1 MLYLLLANGLSTL
14 DSTAMRLFQTHVVLC
29 VLVWTAQ
36 ASDFKSSVGTHFT
49 RTQTHAVKRH
59 MELQSNTFAA
69 ISGNMALLQA
79 DQATNSSRSSARKV
93 LKGRRPSPQTSSN
106 TQPVEK
112 PNVLHD
118 HTDTIAPQQGSPSS
132 HSRISNRTSS
142 INILARFAGKNRVLV
157 ISAPHESDGYYRL
170 MMSLLKP
177 DVYCQMADRHMQQII
192 MFHGKEEMGGKV
204 RRVSNDGSIVEEQ
217 LDPALVPRLMS
228 FLKLEEGKFGM
239 VLLRKTLQVEERY
252 PYPVQLEAVYEII
265 DQTPMRRL
273 EKVRQKGF
281 VERCRATG
289 MQGKV
294 VQSIGTVLAD
304 PKSNVHRGSQDI
316 EMVVGARPP
325 PKPSQSSTTQST
337 TIPTTK
343 ITRRRI
349 TLQTSTI
356 KPATTTVAATTQLA
370 TTTTTTTTSTT
381 ISTTTTASTILP
393 TTLPST
399 TVNPTT
405 LSTTVVHRHPHIPSY
420 RHKARLSA
428 LEPVTRN
435 HQREHTATNPSI
447 TSDLMIQHRDKH
459 KDRTDKISPGARR
472 QKPIK
477 DKPSRGK
484 YAGREQINEHV
495 EEQEAGTPTASE
507 PVENLLTTKTGKG
520 PREKTEKKKKTER
533 TEKPVKK
540 NNTEKKV
547 AKPSKDAKVNL
558 HNRNVVQ
565 KASSLENKDA
575 VGKPTEKPVDT
586 KRALEIF
593 LSYFEKRRR
602 LLVITT
608 PNENNKMYSQQR
620 DEYLE
625 QVCDMALRKISII
638 TIFGPLANGTMKI
651 DHYQMEQDRP
661 VRSLPVSEL
670 INQELITAF
679 RKELGMVY
687 NDFFMVLTDFDMKV
701 KQQYEVPIIMK
712 AVFDYID
719 TFSSRLKEMELQ
731 RKLGIACKKED
742 KSRTLEN
749 FLSRFRWRRRLLVI
763 STPDDEEWAYQQ
775 QLHAL
780 TSQAC
785 HLGLRHMSVLK
796 LTGRAMEDMGGVLE
810 LYPINGSAT
819 VEREDLSASLVHD
832 IRNYFQISADY
843 FSMLLVGKDGNV
855 KSWYPSPMWSMSIIY
870 ELIDSMQLRRQ
881 EMAIQLSLGMRCPE
895 EEYGHHEEYHEGYH
909 RGYGY

>member
-1 MLYLLLANGLSTL
+1 
-14 DSTAMRLFQTHVVLC
+14 
-29 VLVWTAQ
+29 
-36 ASDFKSSVGTHFT
+36 
-49 RTQTHAVKRH
+49 
-59 MELQSNTFAA
+59 
-69 ISGNMALLQA
+69 
-79 DQATNSSRSSARKV
+79 
-93 LKGRRPSPQTSSN
+93 
-106 TQPVEK
+106 
-112 PNVLHD
+112 
-118 HTDTIAPQQGSPSS
+118 
-132 HSRISNRTSS
+132 
-142 INILARFAGKNRVLV
+142 KNRLLV

-170 MMSLLKP
+170 MLSLLKP

-192 MFHGKEEMGGKV
+192 MFHGKEDMGGKV
-204 RRVSNDGSIVEEQ
+204 RLVNNNGSILEEQ

-239 VLLRKTLQVEERY
+239 ALLRKTLQVEERY

-273 EKVRQKGF
+273 EKTRQKGF
-281 VERCRATG
+281 VE
-289 MQGKV
+289 
-294 VQSIGTVLAD
+294 
-304 PKSNVHRGSQDI
+304 
-316 EMVVGARPP
+316 
-325 PKPSQSSTTQST
+325 
-337 TIPTTK
+337 
-343 ITRRRI
+343 
-349 TLQTSTI
+349 
-356 KPATTTVAATTQLA
+356 
-370 TTTTTTTTSTT
+370 
-381 ISTTTTASTILP
+381 
-393 TTLPST
+393 
-399 TVNPTT
+399 
-405 LSTTVVHRHPHIPSY
+405 
-420 RHKARLSA
+420 
-428 LEPVTRN
+428 
-435 HQREHTATNPSI
+435 
-447 TSDLMIQHRDKH
+447 RDKH
-459 KDRTDKISPGARR
+459 KDRTDKISPGPRR

-477 DKPSRGK
+477 DKLPRGK
-484 YAGREQINEHV
+484 NLAREQINEHV
-495 EEQEAGTPTASE
+495 EEQEAGPPPVCE
-507 PVENLLTTKTGKG
+507 PGETLLTTKTGKT
-520 PREKTEKKKKTER
+520 PREKGEKKKKAER

-547 AKPSKDAKVNL
+547 AKPSKDAEVNL
-558 HNRNVVQ
+558 HNRNVAQ
-565 KASSLENKDA
+565 KASSLEDKDA
-575 VGKPTEKPVDT
+575 VGKPAQKPVDT
-586 KRALEIF
+586 KRALETF

-608 PNENNKMYSQQR
+608 PTENNKMYSQQR

-625 QVCDMALRKISII
+625 QVCDMALRKVSII

-651 DHYQMEQDRP
+651 DHYQMEQDKP

-719 TFSSRLKEMELQ
+719 TFSSRLQEMELQ

-763 STPDDEEWAYQQ
+763 STPDEEEWAYQQ

-785 HLGLRHMSVLK
+785 NLGLRHMSVLK
-796 LTGRAMEDMGGVLE
+796 LAGRAMEDMGGVLE

-819 VEREDLSASLVHD
+819 LEREDLSASLVHD
-832 IRNYFQISADY
+832 IRNYFQVSADY

-881 EMAIQLSLGMRCPE
+881 EMAIQQSLGMRCP